1 VPETGTEDG
10 GEGGSEVPGDALGA
24 AFLGGFNALLG
35 LKIDER
41 SSDTVRG
48 HVTVHSGL
56 LQPYGIVHGGV
67 YASLAE
73 SAASLAGA
81 TWNMERVPTNVER
94 RTVGVSN
101 DTSFLR
107 AVREGTLTIVATP
120 LHRGRT
126 LQLWQ
131 VLITDDS
138 GRLVAK
144 SDVRLANLEPS

>member
-1 VPETGTEDG
+1 MSESISAGTDIL
-10 GEGGSEVPGDALGA
+10 SINNQ
-24 AFLGGFNALLG
+24 LGGFNNVLGFAL
-35 LKIDER
+35 DEVSGDR
-41 SSDTVRG
+41 VRG
-48 HVTVHSGL
+48 HVTIHENL

-73 SAASLAGA
+73 TAASFGGA
-81 TWNMERVPTNVER
+81 SWNMARVPGG

-101 DTSFLR
+101 STHFLR
-107 AVREGTLTIVATP
+107 ATREGTLTVVATP

-131 VLITDDS
+131 VEITDEQ

-144 SDVRLANLEPS
+144 SDVRLANLEPEVQRGD